1 MSRNYDNCIFHIF
14 ELNKNLVLTKIII
27 AIVVWLQPAIS
38 VTKLILWLPL
48 CLLRESLFYPPEIL
62 ILIKLLKKG
71 STDLFQVSQSNLRVK
86 SHLLRNC

>member
-14 ELNKNLVLTKIII
+14 ELNKNLVLYLVVTRIII

-48 CLLRESLFYPPEIL
+48 CLLRESLFYPPEM
-62 ILIKLLKKG
+62 LIKLLEKVQLIYFE
-71 STDLFQVSQSNLRVK
+71 SPNLG
-86 SHLLRNC
+86 

>member
-14 ELNKNLVLTKIII
+14 ELNKNFVLYSVVIRIII
-27 AIVVWLQPAIS
+27 AIVVWFQPAIS

-62 ILIKLLKKG
+62 ILIKPLKKVQ
-71 STDLFQVSQSNLRVK
+71 LIYFKSQLPI
-86 SHLLRNC
+86 